1 MHSVDVRISCATLY
15 CQVRGAVGWPVVVGR
30 LGGAVARTGNTR
42 AGVVYD
48 RIWSAAVSSVLLA
61 ELFFGSG
68 I

>member
-1 MHSVDVRISCATLY
+1 
-15 CQVRGAVGWPVVVGR
+15 VRGAVGWPVVVGR